1 MHSLLMYDKNSIHM
15 IEKNSEFLKI
25 SSRLLKIIAWTF
37 LLFGGIQA
45 LAIFVRIDKSVSIG
59 VGCMWLIVCASVFL
73 LLYHITLLGDVVI
86 EIGQFL
92 KKERF

>member
-1 MHSLLMYDKNSIHM
+1 M

-25 SSRLLKIIAWTF
+25 SSVLLKIAAWTF

-59 VGCMWLIVCASVFL
+59 VGCMWLIVYASVFL

-92 KKERF
+92 RKERF